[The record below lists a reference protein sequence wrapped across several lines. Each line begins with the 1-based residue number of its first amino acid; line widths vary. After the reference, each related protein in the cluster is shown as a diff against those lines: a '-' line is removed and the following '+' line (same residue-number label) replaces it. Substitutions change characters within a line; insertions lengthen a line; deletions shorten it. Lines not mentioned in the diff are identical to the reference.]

1 MLVVILQRLSVVL
14 RQLLSIC
21 LISDVLIMIFLINIC
36 LHLLFVLM
44 VVIVS
49 VKIIVWFLP
58 IRSFCL
64 ACYRGRIYER
74 QSVLSNLKLRL
85 SIGQTGNAEIGGNT
99 YGYYGTGYNYVF
111 GNAVVNG
118 VAEKQLANRKLKWE
132 TTTEWNVGL
141 DFGFL
146 IIV

>member
-49 VKIIVWFLP
+49 VKIIVLVSSHP
-58 IRSFCL
+58 EL
-64 ACYRGRIYER
+64 LLG
-74 QSVLSNLKLRL
+74 VLSRKNL
-85 SIGQTGNAEIGGNT
+85 
-99 YGYYGTGYNYVF
+99 
-111 GNAVVNG
+111 
-118 VAEKQLANRKLKWE
+118 
-132 TTTEWNVGL
+132 
-141 DFGFL
+141 
-146 IIV
+146 